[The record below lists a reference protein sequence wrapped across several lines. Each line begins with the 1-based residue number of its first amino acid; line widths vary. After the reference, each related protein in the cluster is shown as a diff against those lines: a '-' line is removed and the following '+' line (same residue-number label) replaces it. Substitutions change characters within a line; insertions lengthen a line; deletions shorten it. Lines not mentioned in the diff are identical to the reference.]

1 MKAMSIHSRGS
12 DSRNHAPTTMQTGVC
27 TQVYVAF
34 SVNLGLEDL
43 ASRLRVFDSLRG
55 ALRAW
60 LEQHDEAITHV
71 THA

>member
-1 MKAMSIHSRGS
+1 
-12 DSRNHAPTTMQTGVC
+12 MQTGVC